1 MKKRNNEICL
11 NTKYKNKV
19 LYSKKFSLISV
30 IILILC
36 FTLILPGC
44 GNNEPSKTVVGGDGY
59 YNDDQNVD
67 NNQDVNQ
74 NEYEN
79 EEDEENSYVGIW
91 VTKPIYRYGTVYSEV
106 VKISSYENDT
116 VEFEHKEYVGNINSD
131 YEDGWDVFNWEE
143 LKASRSHGTSEIEKA
158 HIGHGIPCFD
168 LQNTNSLHSGTIYI
182 DDNLLYFNEY
192 GNEEFLM
199 YPSDFTSIDTCLAF
213 LNIVYKHYHYSYSDG
228 LELENNNTVSDYTE
242 EDFIPDFDWKQI
254 TVDMIKDSA
263 TSIYKQ
269 IENTVKKDKKKYG
282 VDEIYSVYFTFSAEK
297 NFSGD
302 IKDLNITVWA
312 GYSYEDPNYDLEGD
326 YMIYRYVKATGTFD
340 GITKIEYS
348 DEDFKWTDSLDK
360 ELDSYYSITNGTV
373 EEYDNYRDEYIHVED
388 DTKDLMFKE
397 NGDLL
402 DYIYKYNY

>member
-44 GNNEPSKTVVGGDGY
+44 GNNEPSKTIVGGDDY

-74 NEYEN
+74 TEYEN

-116 VEFEHKEYVGNINSD
+116 VEFERKEYVGNINSD

-143 LKASRSHGTSEIEKA
+143 LKPSRSHGTSEIEKA
-158 HIGHGIPCFD
+158 HVGHGIPCFEFHD
-168 LQNTNSLHSGTIYI
+168 SNSLRGGTIYI
-182 DDNLLYFNEY
+182 DDNFLYFNEY

-213 LNIVYKHYHYSYSDG
+213 LNNVYKHYHYSYSDG

-302 IKDLNITVWA
+302 IKDLNITVWL
-312 GYSYEDPNYDLEGD
+312 EYDGNND
-326 YMIYRYVKATGTFD
+326 RVTSTYIKATGTFD

-348 DEDFKWTDSLDK
+348 GKDFKLTDSLLENLKTYED
-360 ELDSYYSITNGTV
+360 ITYR
-373 EEYDNYRDEYIHVED
+373 EIHEYDNYRNDYIRVED
-388 DTKDLMFKE
+388 NSNCMEFKE
-397 NGDLL
+397 NGNML
-402 DYIYKYNY
+402 DYVCRF

>member
-1 MKKRNNEICL
+1 MKKRNNEKCL

-36 FTLILPGC
+36 FTIILPGC
-44 GNNEPSKTVVGGDGY
+44 GNNEPSKTVVGGDDY

-79 EEDEENSYVGIW
+79 EEDEENGYVGIW

-116 VEFEHKEYVGNINSD
+116 VEFERREYVGNINSD

-143 LKASRSHGTSEIEKA
+143 LKPSRSHGTSEIEKA
-158 HIGHGIPCFD
+158 HVGHGIPCFD
-168 LQNTNSLHSGTIYI
+168 FHDSNSLHGGTIYI
-182 DDNLLYFNEY
+182 DDNFLYFNEY

-213 LNIVYKHYHYSYSDG
+213 LNIVYKHYHYSHSDG
-228 LELENNNTVSDYTE
+228 LELENDNTVSDYTE

-254 TVDMIKDSA
+254 TVDTIKSS
-263 TSIYKQ
+263 TESIYNE
-269 IENTVKKDKKKYG
+269 IINSLKKDIKNF
-282 VDEIYSVYFTFSAEK
+282 DESRIYSNRFLIFSAEK
-297 NFSGD
+297 NFSDD
-302 IKDLNITVWA
+302 IKNLNITVWL
-312 GYSYEDPNYDLEGD
+312 EYDNNDGRGT
-326 YMIYRYVKATGTFD
+326 YTHIKATGTFD

-348 DEDFKWTDSLDK
+348 GKDFKLTDSLLEKLKTYED
-360 ELDSYYSITNGTV
+360 ITYG
-373 EEYDNYRDEYIHVED
+373 EKHEYDNYRNDYIRVED
-388 DTKDLMFKE
+388 NSNCMKFKE
-397 NGDLL
+397 NGNML
-402 DYIYKYNY
+402 DYVCRF

>member
-36 FTLILPGC
+36 FTLILTGC
-44 GNNEPSKTVVGGDGY
+44 GNNEPSKTVVGGDDY
-59 YNDDQNVD
+59 YNDDQNID

-91 VTKPIYRYGTVYSEV
+91 VTKPIYWLGAIYGEAIEIYSYDNNTIEFERRRYAPEKHGTLNWEEV
-106 VKISSYENDT
+106 KNSRIHDT
-116 VEFEHKEYVGNINSD
+116 VEIK
-131 YEDGWDVFNWEE
+131 
-143 LKASRSHGTSEIEKA
+143 KA
-158 HIGHGIPCFD
+158 HIGHGIPYFD
-168 LQNTNSLHSGTIYI
+168 LLKDPNNIYNFSVYI
-182 DDNLLYFNEY
+182 DDDSLYFEEYGKEENLL
-192 GNEEFLM
+192 
-199 YPSDFTSIDTCLAF
+199 YPSDFTSLDTCLAF
-213 LNIVYKHYHYSYSDG
+213 FNIAYEDYTDSFNDG
-228 LELENNNTVSDYTE
+228 FKLENNKSVSDYTE

-297 NFSGD
+297 
-302 IKDLNITVWA
+302 I
-312 GYSYEDPNYDLEGD
+312 
-326 YMIYRYVKATGTFD
+326 
-340 GITKIEYS
+340 
-348 DEDFKWTDSLDK
+348 SLV
-360 ELDSYYSITNGTV
+360 T
-373 EEYDNYRDEYIHVED
+373 
-388 DTKDLMFKE
+388 
-397 NGDLL
+397 
-402 DYIYKYNY
+402 

>member
-44 GNNEPSKTVVGGDGY
+44 GNNEPSKTVVGGDDY

-91 VTKPIYRYGTVYSEV
+91 VSKPIYYLGYIYDV
-106 VKISSYENDT
+106 VIEISSYENDT
-116 VEFEHKEYVGNINSD
+116 VEFERREYVGNKNSG

-143 LKASRSHGTSEIEKA
+143 LKEYRIHNTSETKKA
-158 HIGHGIPCFD
+158 HVGHGIPCFD
-168 LQNTNSLHSGTIYI
+168 LLKSGSLHNKTIYM
-182 DDNLLYFNEY
+182 DGDLLYFDEY
-192 GNEEFLM
+192 GNEEYLL
-199 YPSDFTSIDTCLAF
+199 YPSNFSSIDNCLAF
-213 LNIVYKHYHYSYSDG
+213 LNNVYKHYNYSHSDG
-228 LELENNNTVSDYTE
+228 LELENNNTASEYTE
-242 EDFIPDFDWKQI
+242 EDFLPDFDWKQI

-297 NFSGD
+297 NFSDD
-302 IKDLNITVWA
+302 IKNLNITVWA
-312 GYSYEDPNYDLEGD
+312 KYFYEKPDEEGFD
-326 YMIYRYVKATGTFD
+326 VDVIERYVKATGTFN
-340 GITKIEYS
+340 GITKIEYP
-348 DEDFKWTDSLDK
+348 DEDFKQTDSLK
-360 ELDSYYSITNGTV
+360 EKFDSYYSITNGTV

-402 DYIYKYNY
+402 DYIYKYKY

>member
-1 MKKRNNEICL
+1 MKKRNNEICI

-36 FTLILPGC
+36 FTLILTGC
-44 GNNEPSKTVVGGDGY
+44 GNNEPSKTVVGGDDY
-59 YNDDQNVD
+59 YNDDQNID

-74 NEYEN
+74 NKYEN

-254 TVDMIKDSA
+254 TVDMIKDS
-263 TSIYKQ
+263 TESIYNE
-269 IENTVKKDKKKYG
+269 IINSLKKEIKKFDESRIYG
-282 VDEIYSVYFTFSAEK
+282 NRFLIFSAEK
-297 NFSGD
+297 NFCDD
-302 IKDLNITVWA
+302 IKNLNITVWL
-312 GYSYEDPNYDLEGD
+312 EYDNND
-326 YMIYRYVKATGTFD
+326 YQGTYTYIKATGTFD
-340 GITKIEYS
+340 SITKIEYS
-348 DEDFKWTDSLDK
+348 GKDFKLTDSLLEKLRTYED
-360 ELDSYYSITNGTV
+360 ITYG
-373 EEYDNYRDEYIHVED
+373 EIHEYDNYRNDYIRVED
-388 DTKDLMFKE
+388 NSNCMKFKE
-397 NGDLL
+397 NGNML
-402 DYIYKYNY
+402 DYVCRF